1 MLSAKPLLWKSHLFD
16 ITARSPWFSASLS
29 FFPSSLSSSL
39 GSPALSLFSAHKYCR
54 TQLIKSPFITVNL
67 YKSIYRRFSRS
78 PNYNPATNT
87 IAIVVVVADVAGI
100 VVIAAV
106 VFVAAVVVDYLCFV
120 SAMLHLL
127 CYLPQHSNKK
137 CCYCFGIFVCYC
149 CYYYS
154 CCCCCYLYCC
164 CFVVVA
170 AAAAIAVAVAD
181 THENSE
187 MQQHETKTQVRKIRE

>member
-1 MLSAKPLLWKSHLFD
+1 MVLCLCLLLPFL
-16 ITARSPWFSASLS
+16 SLS
-29 FFPSSLSSSL
+29 LCL
-39 GSPALSLFSAHKYCR
+39 DSPALSLFSAHKYCR

-87 IAIVVVVADVAGI
+87 IAIVVVVVADVAGI

-120 SAMLHLL
+120 SALLHLL

-154 CCCCCYLYCC
+154 CCCCLYCC
-164 CFVVVA
+164 CFVVVVA
-170 AAAAIAVAVAD
+170 AAAAVAVAD